1 MVHIILNK
9 KIILILNHICLDLL
23 TLLASPTHII
33 CFNMRQGWSTDFS
46 MWYIYHEFQVS
57 MFMVRS
63 LCSGDCQ
70 TVFVYCFYC
79 RYKYLSLF
87 CHFCMDDLIVYSN
100 NMVLIVCF
108 TNKILINFWNYYC
121 IPSNLVIS
129 WNTVVCLS

>member
-1 MVHIILNK
+1 
-9 KIILILNHICLDLL
+9 L
-23 TLLASPTHII
+23 TLLASPTLFI
-33 CFNMRQGWSTDFS
+33 CFNMRQGGSTDFS
-46 MWYIYHEFQVS
+46 MWYINHEFQVS

-108 TNKILINFWNYYC
+108 TNKILINFCN
-121 IPSNLVIS
+121 
-129 WNTVVCLS
+129 